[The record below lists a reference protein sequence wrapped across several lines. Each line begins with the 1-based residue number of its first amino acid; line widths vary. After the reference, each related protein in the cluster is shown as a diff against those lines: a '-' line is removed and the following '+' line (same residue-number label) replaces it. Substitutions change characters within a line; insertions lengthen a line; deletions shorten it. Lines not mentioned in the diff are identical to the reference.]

1 MKDKTLPTS
10 VQRPMARSHGD
21 SSRPNRI
28 GWLLILLGCS
38 VVALAQSPPESP
50 APTPPLSSL
59 DAKVRTE
66 IVEKLAKTLA
76 DDYAVAES
84 GEKMAQALRAR
95 LAAGAYDK
103 ITDPDEFA
111 RTLHNDARAVVNDK
125 HLRVMFER
133 GPTPGPGGPMPAPGA
148 APTPGGAPGG
158 RPPGMP
164 DFRKMN
170 GAIGRVQI
178 LPGNVGYIEVNG
190 VPPGA
195 NKAIDAAFAFL
206 SNTDALILDLRGNPG
221 GSPQTVAYW
230 MSYLSQGEPHPVMRV
245 QMRNGSVMET
255 QTTDLG
261 DRSYGVAKPVYV
273 LTSYFTFSG
282 GEEFAYDVQ
291 QFKRGLIVGETTGGG
306 ANPAGPHPLGHGFVA
321 VVPSGLGKH
330 PATGTSWEGVGVKP
344 DIPVAAGLALLEAH
358 GLAVERLK
366 ASSTDAREQGTLG
379 AIAASLINEKKART
393 SVPLRPLSKTQIQ
406 LVGAYAPA
414 GGGPGPRFSIVAR
427 ESHLILQP
435 EGTRPPSRLVYMSA
449 DTYQLEGMP
458 DDYTA
463 TFFSTPGGEGRVL
476 FQQSNSM
483 PPIVLEKL
491 QR

>member
-1 MKDKTLPTS
+1 MKDKFLQTPTQDLL
-10 VQRPMARSHGD
+10 VRSHRGMLQ
-21 SSRPNRI
+21 SSLVA
-28 GWLLILLGCS
+28 WLWMLLVCS
-38 VVALAQSPPESP
+38 VAAMAQSPGDDP
-50 APTPPLSSL
+50 ALSPPLTSL
-59 DAKVRTE
+59 DAKLRAE
-66 IVEKLAKTLA
+66 IVEKLAQTLA

-84 GEKMAQALRAR
+84 GETMAQAVRAK

-103 ITDPDEFA
+103 ITDPEEFA
-111 RTLHNDARAVVNDK
+111 RTLHNDVRAVVNDK
-125 HLRVMFER
+125 HLRVMLER
-133 GPTPGPGGPMPAPGA
+133 GPTAGSGGPMPGPGMAPPPGA
-148 APTPGGAPGG
+148 APGG

-170 GAIGRVQI
+170 GSIGRVQI

-245 QMRNGSVMET
+245 QMRTGTVMET
-255 QTTDLG
+255 KTTDLG
-261 DRSYGVAKPVYV
+261 DRSYGLAKPVYV

-306 ANPAGPHPLGHGFVA
+306 ANPAGPHPLGHRFVA
-321 VVPSGLGKH
+321 VVPTGLGKH

-344 DIPVAAGLALLEAH
+344 DVPVAAGLALLEAQR
-358 GLAVERLK
+358 LAVERLRVN
-366 ASSTDAREQGTLG
+366 STDAREQDTLG
-379 AIAASLINEKKART
+379 AIAQSLAIQKKAAA
-393 SVPLRPLSKTQIQ
+393 SGAAPPLTKAQLQ
-406 LVGAYAPA
+406 LVGAYAPI
-414 GGGPGPRFSIVAR
+414 GGGPGPRFSIVAK
-427 ESHLILQP
+427 ESYLILQP
-435 EGTRPPSRLVYMSA
+435 EGTRPPSRLMRVSG

-463 TFFSTPGGEGRVL
+463 TFSSIPGGIGRML